1 MYSNDKGPVH
11 NQLKASSYG
20 ASLPTFYLQVEF
32 VFLTNRSNSFVIIKI
47 HLECFFLA
55 KSNKFPRNK
64 IIYNWLSW
72 GSAAHSDPHRNKLLL
87 LQDGNSLCPHFLIHS
102 GKKKKKFKP
111 AQSLPQEMY
120 EKEGD
125 IYKSTLPYQRRKEC
139 GINTRL

>member
-11 NQLKASSYG
+11 NRLKASSYG

-102 GKKKKKFKP
+102 GKKKKNLN
-111 AQSLPQEMY
+111 LPNLFLRKCMRK
-120 EKEGD
+120 KEIFIKALCLTKGGR
-125 IYKSTLPYQRRKEC
+125 SVA
-139 GINTRL
+139 